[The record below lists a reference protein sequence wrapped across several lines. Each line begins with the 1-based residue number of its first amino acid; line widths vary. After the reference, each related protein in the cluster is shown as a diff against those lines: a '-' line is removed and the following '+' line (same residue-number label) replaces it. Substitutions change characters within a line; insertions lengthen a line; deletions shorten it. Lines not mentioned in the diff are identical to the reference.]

1 MCSSWVVAVAVF
13 EHHGNGEHP
22 QLRARRRQ
30 LLLWRSLGLLIVVG
44 EVLGLVRLV
53 RDLLADSPP
62 GSVVYQAAWLAVN
75 GLLGVLVVVRVRF
88 LARR

>member
-1 MCSSWVVAVAVF
+1 VVAVVVF

-44 EVLGLVRLV
+44 GALGVVRLL
-53 RDLLADSPP
+53 RDLLAGSPT
-62 GSVVYQAAWLAVN
+62 GSVVYQAVWLAVN
-75 GLLGVLVVVRVRF
+75 GLLGVLMVARLRF